1 MGSKVKLEKYNTAIA
16 RLLEIILSMSE
27 DQQQTILNQ
36 AEALAKGD
44 RRTFERKACH
54 LEVDF
59 ATSDRMFKGFIK
71 NISQVGVFI
80 SARAPVIIGED
91 VLMVFKVSEAATSV
105 KLKGEVAHATRWG
118 IGIEFAEKG
127 EKFKQMVDNLIQQIT
142 P

>member
-1 MGSKVKLEKYNTAIA
+1 MAGKIKLEKYNTAIA

-27 DQQQTILNQ
+27 EQQQTILNQ

-54 LEVDF
+54 LAVDF
-59 ATSDRMFKGFIK
+59 ATSDRMFKGHIK

-80 SARAPVIIGED
+80 SARAPVIIGEE
-91 VLMVFKVSEAATSV
+91 VLMVFKVSEDAESV

-127 EKFKQMVDNLIQQIT
+127 EKFKLMVDSLMQQIT